1 VANGGDGL
9 RIYDVANPASP
20 INVGYV
26 PDYNEGF
33 GDAIRVAVSGH
44 YAYLANTQ
52 DGLRIYDVSNPAIPI
67 NVGYINNGG
76 YTIGVAA
83 AGKYAYVVNV
93 IDYPSGLRIYDMSN
107 PVAPINVGHASA
119 DGTTSGVVVSG
130 NYAYVL
136 SGTRGL
142 RIYSVLPQL
151 SINLATNRV
160 RLSWPAPA
168 SFVVQQNPDLNT
180 TNWVSLTNGPVS
192 VGSQSEVVIPPPAG
206 KMFYRL
212 MSQ

>member
-1 VANGGDGL
+1 MGWLVPMAERRSSLLPGGL
-9 RIYDVANPASP
+9 T
-20 INVGYV
+20 
-26 PDYNEGF
+26 
-33 GDAIRVAVSGH
+33 H
-44 YAYLANTQ
+44 
-52 DGLRIYDVSNPAIPI
+52 
-67 NVGYINNGG
+67 
-76 YTIGVAA
+76 GVAA
-83 AGKYAYVVNV
+83 LLLVASVAACSGAAATPTPSATPFPTPSPTVTPTPSPSPSPSPTIAVGFSQTAAG
-93 IDYPSGLRIYDMSN
+93 IIY
-107 PVAPINVGHASA
+107 ASA